1 MRASASH
8 NRDEI
13 FARRFFLVL
22 SHFDLTLS
30 QHRGILFFFLLFMG
44 SGRMYIAGWK
54 MSGVTRDPG
63 SCTRFDYGRFFACFL
78 SLLMRRKLMPT
89 GTEAVE
95 MSNFYCVLLR
105 CSVAGMWEVL
115 N

>member
-1 MRASASH
+1 MRVSVSH

-30 QHRGILFFFLLFMG
+30 QHRGILFFFFFLWGQVECISRRGKCQGL
-44 SGRMYIAGWK
+44 
-54 MSGVTRDPG
+54 RDPG

>member
-1 MRASASH
+1 
-8 NRDEI
+8 
-13 FARRFFLVL
+13 
-22 SHFDLTLS
+22 
-30 QHRGILFFFLLFMG
+30 
-44 SGRMYIAGWK
+44 
-54 MSGVTRDPG
+54 
-63 SCTRFDYGRFFACFL
+63 
-78 SLLMRRKLMPT
+78 MPT

>member
-30 QHRGILFFFLLFMG
+30 QHRGILFFFF
-44 SGRMYIAGWK
+44 SFY
-54 MSGVTRDPG
+54 GVRSNVYRG
-63 SCTRFDYGRFFACFL
+63 VENVRGYGTQEVAL
-78 SLLMRRKLMPT
+78 ASITDVSSLVSSL
-89 GTEAVE
+89 
-95 MSNFYCVLLR
+95 Y
-105 CSVAGMWEVL
+105 
-115 N
+115 

>member
-1 MRASASH
+1 MRVSASH

-54 MSGVTRDPG
+54 MSGVTGP
-63 SCTRFDYGRFFACFL
+63 
-78 SLLMRRKLMPT
+78 RKLHSLRLRTFLRLFPLSIDA
-89 GTEAVE
+89 TEINA
-95 MSNFYCVLLR
+95 Y
-105 CSVAGMWEVL
+105 WD
-115 N
+115 